1 MRRSAGIGALR
12 FAGSRMGMSQVGL
25 PTRTKVDPAFRRPLD
40 LSARLQCA
48 PGRPRVVRMPSD
60 WWDSPAVAACALGLS
75 AQSGRTARRF
85 TRNTLRE
92 WGLASLADDAEAIVG
107 EFVANAVSHAAPP
120 SVPGQSLGLRLLRR
134 TGEVMC
140 AVLDPSDSAPVLR
153 MPDRNEEAGRGL
165 QMVDALSD
173 VWGWSPVTG
182 RGKAVWA
189 ILFCA
194 LPLARLLTLPL
205 GAEPHGGERGVASM
219 PWTWRYEKSDGTAVP
234 ADDLQEAIFVSQGD
248 AESWLGENWR
258 ALLAVGVDQVT
269 LLEDARTE
277 YGPMSLHTED

>member
-1 MRRSAGIGALR
+1 
-12 FAGSRMGMSQVGL
+12 
-25 PTRTKVDPAFRRPLD
+25 
-40 LSARLQCA
+40 
-48 PGRPRVVRMPSD
+48 MPSD
-60 WWDSPAVAACALGLS
+60 WWDSPAVAACSLGAG
-75 AQSGRTARRF
+75 AQSGRTARKF

-107 EFVANAVSHAAPP
+107 EFVANAVSHAARCAE
-120 SVPGQSLGLRLLRR
+120 SGQPLGLRLLRR

-140 AVLDPSDSAPVLR
+140 AVLDPSDCAPVLR
-153 MPDRNEEAGRGL
+153 MPDRNDEAGRGL

-194 LPLARLLTLPL
+194 LPALSALPALAALILARQGPPRRSDGPDPGLPSVSTRD
-205 GAEPHGGERGVASM
+205 EGGHSPM
-219 PWTWRYEKSDGTAVP
+219 PWTWRYEKADGTVITT
-234 ADDLQEAIFVSQGD
+234 DDLQEAIFASQGD

-258 ALLAVGVDQVT
+258 ALLAAGVDQVS
-269 LLEDARTE
+269 LLEDTRTE
-277 YGPMSLHTED
+277 YGPMSLHPDD

>member
-1 MRRSAGIGALR
+1 
-12 FAGSRMGMSQVGL
+12 
-25 PTRTKVDPAFRRPLD
+25 
-40 LSARLQCA
+40 
-48 PGRPRVVRMPSD
+48 MPSD
-60 WWDSPAVAACALGLS
+60 WWDSPTVAACALGLS

-92 WGLASLADDAEAIVG
+92 WGLLSLIDDAEAIVG
-107 EFVANAVSHAAPP
+107 EFVANAVSHAARPAR
-120 SVPGQSLGLRLLRR
+120 PGQTLGLRLLRR

-194 LPLARLLTLPL
+194 LPPPPATICAHDPSYRSSHLRLA
-205 GAEPHGGERGVASM
+205 H
-219 PWTWRYEKSDGTAVP
+219 
-234 ADDLQEAIFVSQGD
+234 
-248 AESWLGENWR
+248 
-258 ALLAVGVDQVT
+258 VT
-269 LLEDARTE
+269 LGGRTAERTRRERRGIDA
-277 YGPMSLHTED
+277 LDVAI